1 MTQTNLRSRTE
12 AAVARRGEPQFPR
25 RIGVWELVGL
35 EAEGSL
41 ARIYRARPADSS
53 TDCVAGYAVK
63 MLRPEWED
71 RPEAVAMLQRE
82 AEVGRTVSHPHLVPI
97 LGASIGR
104 SPRYLVTPWLEGT
117 TLEAMWAAGSR
128 IDVPRVLWIARQV
141 AEALQALHEAGW
153 MHGDIKPGNIFL
165 SPEGHVTLLDLGF
178 ARRNRETGSA
188 VDRCVT
194 GTYSYM
200 APELMTP
207 RLRSGIRS
215 DIYGLG
221 VVLFE
226 LLSGRLPFRSTVAP
240 ELAGQHKRAVP
251 PDLARLAPH
260 LPSEVVRLV
269 HQMLAKEPL
278 RRPYPPEE
286 LIERLTAMEIDLFA
300 QRG

>member
-1 MTQTNLRSRTE
+1 VS
-12 AAVARRGEPQFPR
+12 
-25 RIGVWELVGL
+25 L

-53 TDCVAGYAVK
+53 TDCAASYAVK
-63 MLRPEWED
+63 MLRPGWED
-71 RPEAVAMLQRE
+71 RPEAVALLQRE

-117 TLEAMWAAGSR
+117 TLEASWASGSR
-128 IDVPRVLWIARQV
+128 VDVPRVLWIARQV
-141 AEALQALHEAGW
+141 AEAMQALYAAGW

-165 SPEGHVTLLDLGF
+165 SPEGHATLLDLGF
-178 ARRNRETGSA
+178 ARRNRETGSTA
-188 VDRCVT
+188 DRCVT
-194 GTYSYM
+194 GTYNYM
-200 APELMTP
+200 APEQTTR
-207 RLRSGIRS
+207 RLRADIRS

-240 ELAGQHKRAVP
+240 ELAAQHKRAVP

-260 LPSEVVRLV
+260 LPSPVVRLV

-278 RRPYPPEE
+278 RRPFPPKE
-286 LIERLTAMEIDLFA
+286 LIERLAALEIELFA
-300 QRG
+300 QRL